1 MNEEIFS
8 CYPAFVR
15 SENTHSITVH
25 YFQLSV
31 SPSLISQT
39 ETRSYELFYF
49 PSCTYNVWI
58 PEINL
63 NQHRTLLPTQP
74 SG

>member
-1 MNEEIFS
+1 MNEETFS
-8 CYPAFVR
+8 RYRAFVT
-15 SENTHSITVH
+15 SGNTHSIPVH
-25 YFQLSV
+25 YLQLSV

-39 ETRSYELFYF
+39 ETRSEELFYF

-63 NQHRTLLPTQP
+63 NQHRTLPPTQP